1 MAKRK
6 KRAATSRSSR
16 KKRKPVRQRT
26 TSKQRKTAK
35 RRATSK
41 PRTTG
46 KRRTSEK
53 ARPAAKRRP
62 AATKRRPPQKRGVAQ
77 PSIAREETKPEHRH
91 RKTPSQLTKL
101 SNAPECPSIPD
112 LNNRIMRR
120 TPWPIS
126 NVARIFRRPRAAYSG
141 SYRIGASERL
151 HSNLPSP
158 VLTLKYPKPMALN
171 GLVFD
176 GDRIVSRCPYAIV
189 AAQFEVLRF

>member
-1 MAKRK
+1 MDR
-6 KRAATSRSSR
+6 
-16 KKRKPVRQRT
+16 
-26 TSKQRKTAK
+26 
-35 RRATSK
+35 
-41 PRTTG
+41 
-46 KRRTSEK
+46 
-53 ARPAAKRRP
+53 
-62 AATKRRPPQKRGVAQ
+62 
-77 PSIAREETKPEHRH
+77 RH

-112 LNNRIMRR
+112 LNNALCGGPR
-120 TPWPIS
+120 PIS
-126 NVARIFRRPRAAYSG
+126 NVARIFRPPRAAYSG

-189 AAQFEVLRF
+189 AAQFEVLEF